1 MKAGQ
6 DRKTTAGRKYGN
18 PPPLELSNPSSRI
31 ILVILLILI
40 LNAVTGYDSLLTGVL
55 RLIRLL
61 RRLGV
66 RVASTSA
73 GLVRKKRDRLRK
85 QTPRPWSVIKSPGD
99 ESAEPKSVVTP
110 TSLRGNEMNHPD
122 QPTRGDSVSSPA
134 KTEDG
139 PKTWY

>member
-6 DRKTTAGRKYGN
+6 DRKTTAGREYGN

-40 LNAVTGYDSLLTGVL
+40 LNAVAGYDSLLTGVL

-61 RRLGV
+61 RSLGV
-66 RVASTSA
+66 RLASTLA
-73 GLVRKKRDRLRK
+73 GLVRKKHDLLRK
-85 QTPRPWSVIKSPGD
+85 QTHPPWSVIKSAED
-99 ESAEPKSVVTP
+99 ESAEPKSVVTSTP
-110 TSLRGNEMNHPD
+110 LRGDEMNHPD
-122 QPTRGDSVSSPA
+122 QPTRGGSVSSPA
-134 KTEDG
+134 KTEDS